1 MAFLKNY
8 LQKVRTN
15 LQSFYF
21 NYHFISSFL
30 LVLVT
35 GGRKNLSWKRNELSC
50 NNKTEIIGSK
60 AELPRHPR
68 VWGHSMVLTNDYRI
82 LICGGI
88 NSKLENNDAIGP
100 PKTWS
105 EIQAHG
111 LVS

>member
-1 MAFLKNY
+1 M
-8 LQKVRTN
+8 R
-15 LQSFYF
+15 
-21 NYHFISSFL
+21 FIVFILTLRFL

-35 GGRKNLSWKRNELSC
+35 GGRKNLFWIRNELSC
-50 NNKTEIIGSK
+50 YNKTEIIGLN
-60 AELPRHPR
+60 AGLPRHPK

-88 NSKLENNDAIGP
+88 NSKLENNDAREP
-100 PKTWS
+100 PRTWS